1 MMLQHKF
8 VSWMLFCISVAQ
20 TQANFVRDV
29 VEEKQKQLKEE
40 RERQKRKRII
50 NFSIIKIIHHNYDL

>member
-29 VEEKQKQLKEE
+29 VEEKQKHMKE
-40 RERQKRKRII
+40 ERQKRKRII
-50 NFSIIKIIHHNYDL
+50 NFSIIKINHHIILQ